1 MRSRSE
7 EEIEI
12 EIERA
17 QRPHQHRLAACSLDT
32 SCSHIT
38 VDKTLDTTGR
48 ITVDAR
54 PGAVSGTN
62 CNEEA
67 GGWPGCR
74 DTGPSA
80 GLKGAGLATSRGASD
95 PRPLLRRAH
104 RVAWCRGA
112 GSGCVQHS
120 EEEDHSVHSV
130 VNGASA

>member
-1 MRSRSE
+1 MQSAVRSRSE

-12 EIERA
+12 ERV

-54 PGAVSGTN
+54 PPAVSGTN

-80 GLKGAGLATSRGASD
+80 GLKSAGLATSRGASD

-112 GSGCVQHS
+112 GSGCVQH
-120 EEEDHSVHSV
+120 
-130 VNGASA
+130 